1 MYWAVLLFYCVLIL
15 SSFYSDSLR
24 NWYNSDPL
32 KLALSKKDPPLMNIL
47 TRTSGRKSCFE
58 KLRRSLDQQTYPRRR
73 HIVGNDRK
81 DAYVGGLPDVVS
93 MTPDHNAGKCFYNI
107 YLNTL
112 WKQVR
117 EGWVMFLDDDAF
129 MFDNGFLERVAKKC
143 ATLDPK
149 TLLVVHSYYGPH
161 KSVLPRK
168 LRRGYI
174 DMANICVHSS
184 CPYRFDGNCGG
195 DWRLIEKILNDP
207 SYKVVHMTRPFGV
220 WANYMGKANGKKL
233 ECL

>member
-1 MYWAVLLFYCVLIL
+1 MCWAILVLYFILMLSLFN
-15 SSFYSDSLR
+15 FGSLR
-24 NWYNSDPL
+24 NLYKGSRL
-32 KLALSKKDPPLMNIL
+32 KESFSKKDPPLMNIL

-58 KLRRSLDQQTYPRRR
+58 KLRQSFDQQTYPRKR
-73 HIVGNDRK
+73 HLVANDRE
-81 DAYVGGLPDVVS
+81 DAYVRGLSDVVS
-93 MTPDHNAGKCFYNI
+93 VTPDQNAGKCFYNK

-112 WKQVR
+112 WKRVR

-129 MFDNGFLERVAKKC
+129 MFDNGFLERVANRC
-143 ATLDPK
+143 ATLNPK

-168 LRRGYI
+168 LQKGHV

-195 DWRLIEKILNDP
+195 DWRLVQKILEDP
-207 SYKVVHMTRPFGV
+207 SYKVVHMRRPFGV

>member
-1 MYWAVLLFYCVLIL
+1 MCWAVLLFYCLL
-15 SSFYSDSLR
+15 MWSMFWCDSLR
-24 NWYNSDPL
+24 KKGSRL
-32 KLALSKKDPPLMNIL
+32 KESFSKKAPPLMNIL

-58 KLRRSLDQQTYPRRR
+58 KLRRSFDQQTYPRKR
-73 HIVGNDRK
+73 HLIANDRE
-81 DAYVGGLPDVVS
+81 DAYVRGLSDVVS
-93 MTPDHNAGKCFYNI
+93 VTPETNAGKCFYNK
-107 YLNTL
+107 YLNKL

-129 MFDNGFLERVAKKC
+129 MFDNGFLENVANKC

-168 LRRGYI
+168 LERGHI

-195 DWRLIEKILNDP
+195 DWQLVEKILGDP
-207 SYKVVHMTRPFGV
+207 SYEVVHMTRPFGV